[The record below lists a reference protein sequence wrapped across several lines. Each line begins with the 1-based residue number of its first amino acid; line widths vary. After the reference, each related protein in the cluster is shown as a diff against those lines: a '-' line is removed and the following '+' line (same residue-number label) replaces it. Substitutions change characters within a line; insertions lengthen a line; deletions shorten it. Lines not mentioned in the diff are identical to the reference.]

1 MSDDSAPMHASVLR
15 LSRGD
20 VKALKITDAYSLHRV
35 VYDLFDDI
43 RSEQQKQASV
53 TSGIL
58 YADKGGDFNNRL
70 ILMLTDRPPN
80 PAPAFG
86 EVESKIIG
94 EGFLQ
99 HNRYAFEVTVNPGK
113 RDNQSGKIVAVRG
126 REAIA
131 EWFIDR
137 GEKSWGFKVNPN
149 NLQIEK
155 MSVQTFKKDGQT
167 VTHGSATLKGEL
179 QVIDREQFSQ
189 SFRQGIGRGR
199 AFGFGLLQIVPL
211 SSIFS

>member
-1 MSDDSAPMHASVLR
+1 MSDDSVSMHASVLR

-35 VYDLFDDI
+35 VYDLFDDV

-58 YADKGGDFNNRL
+58 YADKGGDFNSRL
-70 ILMLTDRPPN
+70 ILMLADRPPN

-94 EGFLQ
+94 EQFLQ

-155 MSVQTFKKDGQT
+155 MSVQTFKKDSQT

-179 QVIDREQFSQ
+179 QVTDREQFSQ

>member
-1 MSDDSAPMHASVLR
+1 MSDDSVSMHASVLR

-35 VYDLFDDI
+35 VYDLFDDV

-58 YADKGGDFNNRL
+58 YADKGGDFNSRL
-70 ILMLTDRPPN
+70 ILMLADRLPN

-94 EGFLQ
+94 EQFLQ
-99 HNRYAFEVTVNPGK
+99 HSRYAFEVTVNPGK

-131 EWFIDR
+131 EWFIER

-179 QVIDREQFSQ
+179 QVTDREQFSQ

-199 AFGFGLLQIVPL
+199 AFGFGLLQIVPFP
-211 SSIFS
+211 STFS